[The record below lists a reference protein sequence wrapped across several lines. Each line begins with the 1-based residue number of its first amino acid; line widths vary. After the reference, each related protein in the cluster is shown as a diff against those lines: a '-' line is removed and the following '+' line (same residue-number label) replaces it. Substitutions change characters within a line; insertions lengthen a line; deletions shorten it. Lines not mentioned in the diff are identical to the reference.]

1 MDIQEAKDI
10 INKER
15 EERVNDIAKQVY
27 QLELERK
34 KVNQEYDQKIQ
45 NILGDEFVV
54 VESREIIAKKL

>member
-10 INKER
+10 INKDR

-34 KVNQEYDQKIQ
+34 KANQEYDQKIQ
-45 NILGDEFVV
+45 SLLGDEFVI
-54 VESREIIAKKL
+54 VESREIVAKKL